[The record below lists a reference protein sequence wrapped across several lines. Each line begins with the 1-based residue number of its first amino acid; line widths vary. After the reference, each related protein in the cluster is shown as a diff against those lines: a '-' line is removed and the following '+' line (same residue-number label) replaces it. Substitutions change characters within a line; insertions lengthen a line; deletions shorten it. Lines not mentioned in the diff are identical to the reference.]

1 MSSPL
6 HTDRKTHR
14 GFTLIELMIVV
25 AIIAI
30 LSAIA
35 IPAYTAYV
43 ARSKLTEA
51 FSGLSSMSVAAQQY
65 YQDYRTYQAN
75 GGTGNATTCPV
86 AAPAN
91 GQNYGF
97 SCANVSATTFT
108 FTATP
113 INGFSGPSYTID
125 QDGAKTTSNAP
136 AGWTTPSPNT
146 CWARDQ
152 SGDC

>member
-1 MSSPL
+1 MQ
-6 HTDRKTHR
+6 RNR

-25 AIIAI
+25 AVIAI

-35 IPAYTAYV
+35 IPAYTQYV

-51 FSGLSSMSVAAQQY
+51 FSGLSGMAVAAQQY
-65 YQDYRTYQAN
+65 YQDNRTYLAGN
-75 GGTGNATTCPV
+75 GTGNATTCPV

-91 GQNYGF
+91 TQYYSFTCSGIT
-97 SCANVSATTFT
+97 ATTFL

-113 INGFSGPSYTID
+113 ANGFVGPSYSID
-125 QDGAKTTSNAP
+125 QDGNKATTNVP
-136 AGWTTPSPNT
+136 AGWSAPGAGQQ
-146 CWARDQ
+146 CWVRNQ

>member
-1 MSSPL
+1 MQ
-6 HTDRKTHR
+6 RNR

-25 AIIAI
+25 AVIAI

-51 FSGLSSMSVAAQQY
+51 FSGLSGMSVAAQQY
-65 YQDYRTYQAN
+65 YQDNRTYLAS
-75 GGTGNATTCPV
+75 GGGATTCPV
-86 AAPAN
+86 AVPTN
-91 GQNYGF
+91 VKDYGF
-97 SCANVSATTFT
+97 ACSNVTATTFL

-113 INGFSGPSYTID
+113 ANGFVGPSYTID
-125 QDGAKTTSNAP
+125 QDGQKTTSNAP
-136 AGWTTPSPNT
+136 SGWTTPNPNT

-152 SGDC
+152 SGNC

>member
-1 MSSPL
+1 MQ
-6 HTDRKTHR
+6 RNR

-35 IPAYTAYV
+35 IPAYTQYV

-51 FSGLSSMSVAAQQY
+51 FSGLSGMAVAAQQY
-65 YQDYRTYQAN
+65 YQDNRSYVAA
-75 GGTGNATTCPV
+75 GGGGATTCPV
-86 AAPAN
+86 PTATAQDYSFAC
-91 GQNYGF
+91 
-97 SCANVSATTFT
+97 SNVGATTFT

-113 INGFSGPSYTID
+113 QGNFVGPSYTID
-125 QDGAKTTSNAP
+125 QDGTKTTVLPVP
-136 AGWTTPSPNT
+136 AGWSAPSGGQQ
-146 CWARDQ
+146 CWVRNQ